1 MSKPSNLNSAEE
13 ILGLL
18 VIPDKE
24 LSPKQDQRTCL
35 IHTLLDLTP
44 W

>member
-1 MSKPSNLNSAEE
+1 MSKPSNLNSAKG

-24 LSPKQDQRTCL
+24 LSPKQDQRTSS
-35 IHTLLDLTP
+35 IHMLLDLTP